1 MSDNEKDERLS
12 QEDVLRIVKHFLLSS
27 PPGEF
32 EDVLSDVRELVGDDD
47 LLNKGA
53 LDIFR
58 QYNIEQLIPV
68 DVTDL
73 GYKSILCK
81 YAEIDSSHYID
92 PRSNKILTVDH
103 AKGVVTKVEDNT
115 TTEKEEDQALREGLQ
130 KTIDKYINDHYLSG
144 ISTVF
149 QSPEGE
155 NELVICITASKFNES
170 NLWSGRWRSV
180 YRVAFQDDKKV
191 KVSGTMK
198 VNVHYYERGNIQ
210 LNTSKEYGETIS
222 AKEDIHADI
231 TAAISKVEGA
241 FQRDID
247 TACTNLTETFKGL
260 RRRLPVNGTLF
271 NFGSSGQHNLVE
283 GMVGKGK
290 KV

>member
-1 MSDNEKDERLS
+1 MSEGNEGLS

-32 EDVLSDVRELVGDDD
+32 EDVLSDVRELIGDDD

-68 DVTDL
+68 DCEQL

-81 YAEIDSSHYID
+81 YAEIDTTHYLE
-92 PRSNKILTVDH
+92 PRSNKILVVDH
-103 AKGVVTKVEDNT
+103 AKGVVTKVEDNSNS
-115 TTEKEEDQALREGLQ
+115 ENDEMKKLREPLQ
-130 KTIDKYINDHYLSG
+130 KSIDKYIADHYLNG
-144 ISTVF
+144 LSTVF
-149 QSPEGE
+149 ASLEGD
-155 NELVICITASKFNES
+155 NELVVCLTASKFNEA

-191 KVSGTMK
+191 KISGTMK
-198 VNVHYYERGNIQ
+198 VNVHYYEKGNIQ
-210 LNTSKEYGETIS
+210 LNTSKEYGETVGG
-222 AKEDIHADI
+222 KDDINADI
-231 TAAISKVEGA
+231 VNAISKVEGA

-247 TACTNLTETFKGL
+247 NACNNLTETFKGL
-260 RRRLPVNGTLF
+260 RRRLPISGTLF
-271 NFGSSGQHNLVE
+271 SFQAGGQHSLVD
-283 GMVGKGK
+283 GMKGK
-290 KV
+290 KIKHL

>member
-1 MSDNEKDERLS
+1 MVYHENEGLS

-32 EDVLSDVRELVGDDD
+32 EDVLSDVRELIGDDE

-68 DVTDL
+68 DSEQL

-81 YAEIDSSHYID
+81 YAEMDSTHYLE
-92 PRSNKILTVDH
+92 PRSNKILVVDH
-103 AKGVVTKVEDNT
+103 AKGLVTKVEDNSNN
-115 TTEKEEDQALREGLQ
+115 EKDEIKKIREPLQ
-130 KTIDKYINDHYLSG
+130 KAVDKYITDHYLSG
-144 ISTVF
+144 LSTVF
-149 QSPEGE
+149 PSPEGE
-155 NELVICITASKFNES
+155 NELVVCITASKFNEA

-180 YRVAFQDDKKV
+180 YRIAFQDDKKV

-198 VNVHYYERGNIQ
+198 VNVHYYEKGNIQ

-222 AKEDIHADI
+222 GKDDVFSEIVG
-231 TAAISKVEGA
+231 AISKVEGS

-247 TACTNLTETFKGL
+247 TACNNLTETFKGL
-260 RRRLPVNGTLF
+260 RRRLPVNGVLF
-271 NFGSSGQHNLVE
+271 NFASGQHNLVD
-283 GMVGKGK
+283 GMTKGK
-290 KV
+290 K